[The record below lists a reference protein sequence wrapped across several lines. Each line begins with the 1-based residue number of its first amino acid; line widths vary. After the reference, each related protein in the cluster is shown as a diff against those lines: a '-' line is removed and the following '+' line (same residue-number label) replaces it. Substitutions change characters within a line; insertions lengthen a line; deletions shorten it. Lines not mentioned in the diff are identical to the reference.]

1 VEELRQA
8 ADRLHVEIAALRASR
23 ARLVRRADAERRAL
37 ERELHDGVQQHLV
50 GAAAALELARRLAE
64 TEPESLGD
72 RLDEI
77 ARDLRRGLDDA
88 TGLAQRLYPPMLE
101 AGGLASALRSAAAA
115 AGVPVSLRVPA
126 TRRYPPEV
134 AGAVYFSCL
143 DLLEQAPLD
152 TEATV
157 TVRDEDQA
165 LAFDVTVGALID
177 SDGIRDRVEALG
189 GSLTVHLETDD
200 RTRVSGSLPLP
211 R

>member
-8 ADRLHVEIAALRASR
+8 ADRLRVEIAALRASR

-50 GAAAALELARRLAE
+50 GAAAGLALARRLA
-64 TEPESLGD
+64 TDPQSLAT

-88 TGLAQRLYPPMLE
+88 TALAQRLYPPLLE
-101 AGGLASALRSAAAA
+101 AGGLAAALRAAAA
-115 AGVPVSLRVPA
+115 TAGVPVSLRVPA
-126 TRRYPPEV
+126 TREYPPEV

-157 TVRDEDQA
+157 TVRDEDEA
-165 LAFDVTVGALID
+165 LAFEVTVGALME
-177 SDGIRDRVEALG
+177 SDGVRDRVEALG
-189 GSLTVHLETDD
+189 GRLTVHAETDD
-200 RTRVSGSLPLP
+200 RTRVSGSLPLS